1 MTTPDPIRHDAKWTD
16 DCSGKKDFDA
26 RVLSIST
33 RYWPRGGGFLYV
45 GGGKGV
51 RPSIEDRP
59 DIKPSAKAS
68 LMLLIAGDRYIDIAE
83 QYFEAET
90 PEEVFAAV
98 EVWATAQFNR
108 AIAALSREF
117 GDIATKEIQ

>member
-1 MTTPDPIRHDAKWTD
+1 MTTDTDPIWHNARWTD
-16 DCSGKKDFDA
+16 DCAGKKNFDGD
-26 RVLSIST
+26 VLSIST
-33 RYWPRGGGFLYV
+33 RYWPAGGGFFISK
-45 GGGKGV
+45 GGKL
-51 RPSIEDRP
+51 RPSIEVCP
-59 DIKPSAKAS
+59 DIKPSATAA
-68 LMLLIAGDRYIDIAE
+68 LMLRLAGGRYIAIVAQAFKAD
-83 QYFEAET
+83 T